1 MAPMIVVEDVHKVYR
16 MGEVDVHALRGVS
29 LRIDTAEFVALMGP
43 SGSGKSTLMHIIG
56 CLDTPTH
63 GRYQLDGVETSALRP
78 DELAA
83 IRNHHIGF
91 VFQNFN
97 LLPRTTALENVEL
110 PLLYNNTP
118 LRQRTRL
125 AHDALL
131 LVGLEGRE
139 QHYPS
144 QLSGGQQQRVAIAR
158 ALVGDPSIILA
169 DEPTGNLDD
178 RTSLEILHLFKLLH
192 ERGKTILL
200 VTHETDIAAYGERIV
215 MFRNGQVV
223 EDTTPAGKRPGSS
236 PRRRPASAAPSL
248 APRPLQ
254 GKAPATPH
262 RALLTDLWMAARLS
276 LRALQRN
283 KIRSML
289 TTLGIIIGVA
299 AVILMMALTQGAKET
314 IKEQM
319 VSLGGNALVVSPG
332 TRTRSGVSEGAGSV
346 PTLTAQDAEAI
357 RNLHLVM
364 HVAPLLN
371 TTERVIHGNQNWF
384 TAIVGTSA
392 DFVVINDWPLE
403 RGNFLTPDDV
413 ARAEQVCVLGRT
425 VATRLFGYQNPV
437 GQTVRLRNSSF
448 RVIGVLQVKGQ
459 TSSGKDQDDIVV
471 VPYSTLQKKLLGVTH
486 VANIAVSVRT
496 QRDLSRAEVFIRQLL
511 RERHQLRPDMADD
524 FSIRTQA
531 DITRRIFTVLRIM
544 TLLLGSIAS
553 ISLLV
558 GGIGIM
564 NIMLVSVTERTREIG
579 IRISI
584 GARERD
590 ILIQFLIEAI
600 VLSIT
605 GGILGTA
612 CALIGAK
619 LIAWLLHMMTIVTV
633 DAILLA
639 FGFSA
644 LVGIFFGFYPARRAS
659 KLKPIDALRY
669 E

>member
-1 MAPMIVVEDVHKVYR
+1 MTPMIVVEEVHKIYR

-29 LRIDTAEFVALMGP
+29 LCIDTAEFVTLMGP
-43 SGSGKSTLMHIIG
+43 SGSGKSTLLHIIG

-63 GRYQLDGVETSALRP
+63 GRYQLDGVEMSSLRP
-78 DELAA
+78 DALAA
-83 IRNHHIGF
+83 IRNHNIGF

-118 LRQRTRL
+118 SRQRTGL
-125 AHDALL
+125 AREALV

-158 ALVGDPSIILA
+158 ALISDPSVILA

-192 ERGKTILL
+192 ERGKTIVL
-200 VTHETDIAAYGERIV
+200 VTHETDIAAYGERIIL
-215 MFRNGQVV
+215 FRNGQIV
-223 EDTTPAGKRPGSS
+223 EDTTPAGRRTVSLPH
-236 PRRRPASAAPSL
+236 RRPAAASL
-248 APRPLQ
+248 ALTSRPFQ
-254 GKAPATPH
+254 GKATATP
-262 RALLTDLWMAARLS
+262 RRSLLAGLWMAARLS

-299 AVILMMALTQGAKET
+299 AVILMISLTQGAKET

-319 VSLGGNALVVSPG
+319 VSLGGNALVVSSG

-357 RNLHLVM
+357 RDLHLVTY
-364 HVAPLLN
+364 VAPLLN
-371 TTERVIHGNQNWF
+371 TTERIIHGNQNWF

-392 DFVVINDWPLE
+392 DFVVINDWPLA

-413 ARAEQVCVLGRT
+413 ARTEQVCVLGRT
-425 VATRLFGYQNPV
+425 VASHLFGYQNPV
-437 GQTVRLRNSSF
+437 GQTVRLRNSAF

-459 TSSGKDQDDIVV
+459 TGSGKDQDDVV
-471 VPYSTLQKKLLGVTH
+471 IVPYSTLQKKLLGVTH
-486 VANIAVSVRT
+486 VANIAVSVQS
-496 QRDLSRAEVFIRQLL
+496 QRDLARAESFIRQLL

-531 DITRRIFTVLRIM
+531 DITRRIFTVLRVM

-553 ISLLV
+553 ISLVV

-584 GARERD
+584 GAREGD
-590 ILIQFLIEAI
+590 ILVQFLIEAI

-605 GGILGTA
+605 GGLLGTA
-612 CALIGAK
+612 GALIGAK
-619 LIAWLLHMMTIVTV
+619 LASWLLHMTAIVTV

-644 LVGIFFGFYPARRAS
+644 L
-659 KLKPIDALRY
+659 KPIDELRY